1 MRRILEIVK
10 PSRPIAWLLAILVIA
25 AQLATS
31 AYACTMPAA
40 PGVAPAMQA
49 MEDCAG
55 MDDPASPL
63 CERHCR
69 DEAQTQSPVIAAL
82 PAFAPSFV
90 AVVAQP
96 VPQAMRAFEPRRA
109 LHHATSPPLAI
120 RLCCLRV

>member
-1 MRRILEIVK
+1 MK

-31 AYACTMPAA
+31 AYACDMPAM
-40 PGVAPAMQA
+40 PVAAMA
-49 MEDCAG
+49 MASMEDCAG
-55 MDDPASPL
+55 MDDPAAPL

-69 DEAQTQSPVIAAL
+69 DEAQSQAPVVAAL

-96 VPQAMRAFEPRRA
+96 QAQAPRAFVPRRT

-120 RLCCLRV
+120 RNCCLRV